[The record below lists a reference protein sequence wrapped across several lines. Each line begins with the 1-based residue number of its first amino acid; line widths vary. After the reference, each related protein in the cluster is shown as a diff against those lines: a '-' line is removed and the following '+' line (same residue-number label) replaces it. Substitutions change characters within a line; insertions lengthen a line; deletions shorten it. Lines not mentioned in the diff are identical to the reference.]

1 MVLRFHD
8 TDNLQR
14 AVMEGWLANPDYAF
28 VMKQHI
34 HLLENGD
41 PYIDDDFDP
50 ELTGMFL
57 MRLRTYNYFEE
68 DAEVIVPRR

>member
-14 AVMEGWLANPDYAF
+14 AVMDGWLADPDHAF
-28 VMKQHI
+28 TMKQHI
-34 HLLENGD
+34 YLLENS
-41 PYIDDDFDP
+41 DDDFNP

-57 MRLRTYNYFEE
+57 MRLRTHKYFEE
-68 DAEVIVPRR
+68 SAEVIVPRR

>member
-41 PYIDDDFDP
+41 LYIDDTFDP
-50 ELTGMFL
+50 DLTGMFL
-57 MRLRTYNYFEE
+57 MRLRSHNYCEE
-68 DAEVIVPRR
+68 DAEVIVPRC

>member
-8 TDNLQR
+8 TGSLQR
-14 AVMEGWLANPDYAF
+14 AVMDGWLADPDHAF

-34 HLLENGD
+34 HLLENND
-41 PYIDDDFDP
+41 LYIDDSFDP

-57 MRLRTYNYFEE
+57 MRLRVHNYFEE

>member
-8 TDNLQR
+8 NGDLQR
-14 AVMEGWLANPDYAF
+14 AVMDGWLANPDHAF

-41 PYIDDDFDP
+41 LYIDEDFDP
-50 ELTGMFL
+50 DLTGMFL
-57 MRLRTYNYFEE
+57 MRLRTHNYFEE
-68 DAEVIVPRR
+68 KAEVIVPRR